1 MFAKFIISIDDVR
14 KYISPRSQ
22 LLTERKAAQS
32 AEIANVQ
39 QSILKLFE
47 NQNGVVSG
55 DCLKSEFFPT
65 DMKKK
70 YNVFISH
77 SHQNIDEIEEFALK
91 LEKDFHVKCFVD
103 SMVWKNIDDLQRDID
118 NGYSKD
124 NRGGYNYEAVKNSTA
139 HIHSLLAIAL
149 FEMID
154 QCECCIFV
162 GSNQSLSFD
171 FNSLKTTT
179 LSPWIYEEIFY
190 MNHTKE
196 QELDRF
202 ERKYRKSRQLNC
214 FSEGFSLKMSHA
226 VDLSSFNPLRIARLE
241 INDYQ
246 WHYGEEHLTKLYLR
260 SGIIEAFI

>member
-1 MFAKFIISIDDVR
+1 MFTKFKISIEDVR
-14 KYISPRSQ
+14 KYLTNSQ

-47 NQNGVVSG
+47 NKNGIISG
-55 DCLKSEFFPT
+55 DRLKSEFFPT

-91 LEKDFHVKCFVD
+91 LEKDFNVKCFVD
-103 SMVWKNIDDLQRDID
+103 SMVWKNIDDLQREID
-118 NGYSKD
+118 NGYSKND
-124 NRGGYNYEAVKNSTA
+124 KGGYNYEAVKNSTA

-162 GSNQSLSFD
+162 GSEQSFKFD

-196 QELDRF
+196 RMPDRL
-202 ERKYRKSRQLNC
+202 EGKYGRYRQINC
-214 FSEGFSLKMSHA
+214 SNEGFSLKMSHA
-226 VDLSSFNPLRIARLE
+226 IDLSTFNNLFIKNFKFDDYARH
-241 INDYQ
+241 D
-246 WHYGEEHLTKLYLR
+246 GEEHLTRLYVR
-260 SGIIEAFI
+260 SDIIGYSI

>member
-22 LLTERKAAQS
+22 LLTEGKYEQS
-32 AEIANVQ
+32 KEIATVQ
-39 QSILKLFE
+39 QSVLKLFE
-47 NQNGVVSG
+47 SNNGIIDG
-55 DCLKSEFFPT
+55 DRLKSGFFPT
-65 DMKKK
+65 NMRKK

-77 SHQNIDEIEEFALK
+77 SHQNLDEIEAFALK
-91 LEKDFHVKCFVD
+91 LEQDFHVKCFVD
-103 SMVWKNIDDLQRDID
+103 SMVWKNIDDLQIDID
-118 NGYSKD
+118 NNYSRNTTGD
-124 NRGGYNYEAVKNSTA
+124 YDYEAVKNSTA

-202 ERKYRKSRQLNC
+202 ARKYRKSRQLNC

-226 VDLSSFNPLRIARLE
+226 VDLSSFNPLIIARLE

-246 WHYGEEHLTKLYLR
+246 WHYGEDHLTRLYVR
-260 SGIIEAFI
+260 SGIIEAII